1 MNRTLIFSICAA
13 LLPLAFTARADD
25 ASEAKLKEQLKS
37 VSLQLRTAQQEKAT
51 MQTAQAALEAT
62 NKTLDDTV
70 KKQAASLV
78 TKDKEMK
85 DAQEKAETLQAE
97 QTAKITRLDA
107 ELAKYKTMLDKWQAA
122 NLTLDN
128 IAKKKEAERAKLAA
142 KSADLERKVADLR
155 ARNVEL
161 YKLASEIL
169 TRYEKF
175 GIGEAL
181 AAREPFTGN
190 TKVKLQ
196 NIVQDYNDKLLDQT
210 AKP

>member
-1 MNRTLIFSICAA
+1 MNRTLILSVFAA
-13 LLPLAFTARADD
+13 LLPLAFSARADD

-37 VSLQLRTAQQEKAT
+37 VSLQLRNAQQEKAT
-51 MQTAQAALEAT
+51 LQTAQAALEAT
-62 NKTLDDTV
+62 KKTLDDTV

-78 TKDKEMK
+78 TKDKEMEDFK
-85 DAQEKAETLQAE
+85 ENSDKTLKEKV
-97 QTAKITRLDA
+97 AKITSLELD
-107 ELAKYKTMLDKWQAA
+107 LANYKTTLDKWQAA

-161 YKLASEIL
+161 YKLGSEIL
-169 TRYEKF
+169 ARYEKF

-196 NIVQDYNDKLLDQT
+196 NIVQDYNGKLLEQT